1 MKLAYAYFEKYF
13 YIRYMPINAN
23 ASRFRY
29 GSSFYR
35 LLAIGSR
42 EIIPRTETKMAGEV
56 STILDALP
64 KLNLIYYQILSIL

>member
-35 LLAIGSR
+35 LPVSQSDHVRSYHAQKQKWPVKY
-42 EIIPRTETKMAGEV
+42 PRFLM
-56 STILDALP
+56 L
-64 KLNLIYYQILSIL
+64 YQN